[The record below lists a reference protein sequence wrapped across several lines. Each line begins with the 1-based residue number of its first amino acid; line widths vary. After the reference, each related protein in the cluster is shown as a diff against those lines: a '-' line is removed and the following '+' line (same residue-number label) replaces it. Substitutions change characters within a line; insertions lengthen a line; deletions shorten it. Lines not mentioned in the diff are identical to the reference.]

1 MKEDEINEMV
11 TEYDSKL
18 NNLNYIFIKTLDSI
32 SQLWFDKDS
41 YMFVRCSCGKTHV
54 QDFSFHKD
62 HVGYHR
68 CDCGMLLKM
77 DLEWEHRNIDTW
89 VNPMCGCEILKGFN
103 NDVLDSAI
111 QLSDFTPVY
120 TQNKTKISH
129 ILEKSPFDA
138 LCYAVYLTQNFRND
152 EIIIIDDTLEILDF
166 IRLHFSD
173 IFDFDNL
180 EFNLK
185 GKIKIVTS
193 VGFKTVS
200 FKNENSKSVYL
211 LNYTKNQTHNEII
224 EICKKQNIEL
234 VRFL

>member
-1 MKEDEINEMV
+1 MCDINELI
-11 TEYDSKL
+11 TEYDNKL
-18 NNLNYIFIKTLDSI
+18 DNLNDIFIKNLDSI

-68 CDCGMLLKM
+68 CDCGMWLKM

-89 VNPMCGCEILKGFN
+89 VNPMCGCEILKGFS
-103 NDVLDSAI
+103 DEILDSAI
-111 QLSDFTPVY
+111 ELSDFTPVY

-138 LCYAVYLTQNFRND
+138 LCYTIYLARNFRND
-152 EIIIIDDTLEILDF
+152 EIIIIDDTLEILDT

-173 IFDFDNL
+173 IFDFNNL

-193 VGFKTVS
+193 VGFKTVT

-211 LNYTKNQTHNEII
+211 LNYTKNETHNEII

-234 VRFL
+234 VRFI